1 MEITINLPEKIF
13 ANLSVIAD
21 RSSRRID
28 EVILEKIEHEFAVDD
43 EALEKQIS
51 LCSDKEVLEIAKVLM
66 PDEQDARLSNLL
78 SKQGE
83 QSLTASEQHE
93 LWGLM
98 ELNRFTTLKKAFALR
113 EISRR
118 GLRSRQI
125 SSEGSK
131 LRLGKETHE

>member
-21 RSSRRID
+21 RSRRRID

-51 LCSDKEVLEIAKVLM
+51 LCSDKEVLEIAQTLM
-66 PDEQDARLSNLL
+66 PDKEDARLSDLL
-78 SKQGE
+78 DKQGE
-83 QSLTASEQHE
+83 ESLTASEKHE
-93 LWGLM
+93 LWDLM

-118 GLRSRQI
+118 GLN
-125 SSEGSK
+125 
-131 LRLGKETHE
+131 GKN

>member
-21 RSSRRID
+21 RSRRRID

-51 LCSDKEVLEIAKVLM
+51 LCSDKEVLEIAQTLM
-66 PDEQDARLSNLL
+66 PDKEDARLSDLL
-78 SKQGE
+78 DKQGE
-83 QSLTASEQHE
+83 ESLTANEKHE
-93 LWGLM
+93 LWDLM

-118 GLRSRQI
+118 GLN
-125 SSEGSK
+125 
-131 LRLGKETHE
+131 GKN